1 MTGKRT
7 FRWDAWIVFA
17 LALIARL
24 VYMRS
29 IMDEPLWLVPQVDAR
44 LYWETALSI
53 VRGEAQDA
61 VFYLPPFYSWF
72 LASIVRVVGEDVGSV
87 RHVLAI
93 VAALAAPVTLLLA
106 EPIVGR
112 ARSLAAGV
120 IVALFAPAVFYS
132 SEILT
137 ASLVLLL
144 NVAAL
149 YVLARSE
156 RAAGFAGYGLA
167 GILIGVSAI
176 THPSILLLP
185 LLLAIRYRTN
195 WRAIALLVLGL
206 FLAVLPVTLHN
217 ALGGD
222 AALVSTN
229 GGVNFYMG
237 NHAGADGKSAVAPD
251 LPNEPGD
258 ARRTAEAIARAS
270 VPYEIGPRD
279 VSGFWMN
286 RATIWI
292 RENPGDWARL
302 TFRRLVF
309 AVNNRE
315 ISDNIDF
322 YGTIERSIPLRMM
335 PLHYGL
341 LIALAVT
348 GIPVIARH
356 AQGRLLLVYALA
368 VLVPL
373 LLFFVVGRLR
383 LPLLPL
389 LAIAGSAGLFEL
401 VRFVRKW
408 RHRLQRK
415 ELVRAPLLFA
425 GAFVLAHLNVWGVN
439 EDRSWHYYYLSGDA
453 TWRHGNPLRAVEY
466 FEQAHQRNPEDPLAM
481 NALGFAYAETGQQLE
496 HGEELVRGALDRE
509 PGRRRFYLDS
519 LGWILFKQGKNR
531 KAAAAF
537 EQAIP
542 LFGPGEEASKA
553 EAMTHLAAVREAQGR
568 TGEAKKLRAEAG
580 RLLAM

>member
-1 MTGKRT
+1 MTEKRT
-7 FRWDAWIVFA
+7 FRWEAWAVFG
-17 LALIARL
+17 LAMIARL
-24 VYMRS
+24 VYLRS
-29 IMDEPLWLVPQVDAR
+29 IADEPLYLVPQVDAR

-72 LASIVRVVGEDVGSV
+72 LASIVRITGEDVGAV
-87 RHVLAI
+87 RHVLAF

-106 EPIVGR
+106 EPVVGR
-112 ARSLAAGV
+112 TRALGAGV
-120 IVALFAPAVFYS
+120 IVALAAPAVFYS
-132 SEILT
+132 TELVT
-137 ASLVLLL
+137 ASLVLVL

-156 RAAGFAGYGLA
+156 RGTGFAGYGLA
-167 GILIGVSAI
+167 GLLLGVSAI
-176 THPSILLLP
+176 THPSILLFP

-229 GGVNFYMG
+229 GGVNFYLG

-258 ARRTAEAIARAS
+258 ARRTADAIARAA

-279 VSGFWMN
+279 VSRFWMN
-286 RATIWI
+286 RATSWI
-292 RENPGDWARL
+292 RANPGDWARL
-302 TFRRLVF
+302 TFRRLIY
-309 AVNNRE
+309 ALNAHE

-322 YGTIERSIPLRMM
+322 YGTAEQSLPLRAM
-335 PLHYGL
+335 PVRFGL
-341 LIALAVT
+341 LIALSLA
-348 GIPVIARH
+348 GLPVLLRER
-356 AQGRLLLVYALA
+356 QGRLLALYALA
-368 VLVPL
+368 VLIPL
-373 LLFFVVGRLR
+373 LLFFVVGRFR
-383 LPLLPL
+383 LALLPF
-389 LAIAGSAGLFEL
+389 LAVAGSVGLFEL
-401 VRFVRKW
+401 GRTLRKW

-415 ELVRAPLLFA
+415 ELVRAPVLFA
-425 GAFVLAHLNVWGVN
+425 AGLVLAYLSVFDVN

-453 TWRHGNPLRAVEY
+453 TYRHGNPLRAVEY
-466 FEQAHQRNPEDPLAM
+466 FEQAQSRNPESPLVR
-481 NALGFAYAETGQQLE
+481 NALGFAYAETGQRLDQAE
-496 HGEELVRGALDRE
+496 DLVRGALDRE

-531 KAAAAF
+531 EAATAF

-553 EAMTHLAAVREAQGR
+553 EALTHLAAVREAQGR
-568 TGEAKKLRAEAG
+568 TGDAQRLRAEAG
-580 RLLAM
+580 RLMAP